1 MSKDEL
7 KPKHKHASIHKLLKI
22 ILAVVI
28 TVAVIVGIVIGFDY
42 INYTNGNRSMFFG
55 TLDRYKQNQTLK
67 FGSLN
72 LKVDSVALKA
82 YPLPTPPPDC
92 SKLTPQ
98 IANGGRIAWN
108 VADCQFS
115 QGLYLKNVA
124 HAKSKN
130 ELIVTIQ
137 YSNVADQALNLS
149 DFKLNLTADT
159 TLDSNDNDSS
169 PCSGMRQAQFLKG
182 YTETE
187 CISMDIDK
195 GYSGPLALSV
205 ARGGKEKDISL
216 AVPTVVTK

>member
-1 MSKDEL
+1 MMTRKA
-7 KPKHKHASIHKLLKI
+7 KFKRTLKI
-22 ILAVVI
+22 IGLVLLVI
-28 TVAVIVGIVIGFDY
+28 IVIAGIFVGLDY
-42 INYTNGNRSMFFG
+42 KTYKDGSRSMFFG
-55 TLDRYKQNQTLK
+55 TLDRYMQNQTLK
-67 FGSLN
+67 FGNLN
-72 LKVDSVALKA
+72 MKVNSVALKA

-115 QGLYLKNVA
+115 QGLYLKDVA

-169 PCSGMRQAQFLKG
+169 PCSGMRHAQFLKG

-216 AVPTVVTK
+216 TVPIVVTK